1 MKKKIKFDVDNTF
14 KNKKD
19 TVDVLREKT
28 HYLPSLKVKLGD
40 EQFDK
45 KPEKPKNSRKRNK
58 SKDKKEEK
66 EPILKKV
73 KFAEEESD
81 LDEVNIYEE
90 LERETDPYEPYKI
103 LAMKVKPR

>member
-1 MKKKIKFDVDNTF
+1 MRD
-14 KNKKD
+14 
-19 TVDVLREKT
+19 KT

-45 KPEKPKNSRKRNK
+45 RPKQPAKESKRRRGKTSNERG
-58 SKDKKEEK
+58 KKEVQQEQ
-66 EPILKKV
+66 PQKKV

-90 LERETDPYEPYKI
+90 LERDVDPYEPYKI